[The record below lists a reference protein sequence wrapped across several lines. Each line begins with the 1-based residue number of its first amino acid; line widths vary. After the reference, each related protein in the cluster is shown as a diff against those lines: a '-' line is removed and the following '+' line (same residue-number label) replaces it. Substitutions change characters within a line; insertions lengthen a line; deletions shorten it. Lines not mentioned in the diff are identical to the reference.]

1 VHTLDAARLY
11 RLALESA
18 AAGSRLHA
26 VSDSGIPFREV
37 AAAIAAGLKVPTA
50 SIAAGDV
57 AEHFSHLALFVGMD
71 NPVSSDRTRTTLGWQ
86 PLNDR
91 LIDNLDHYLMG

>member
-1 VHTLDAARLY
+1 
-11 RLALESA
+11 
-18 AAGSRLHA
+18 
-26 VSDSGIPFREV
+26 
-37 AAAIAAGLKVPTA
+37 
-50 SIAAGDV
+50 
-57 AEHFSHLALFVGMD
+57 MD